1 MTGTLTWCSR
11 RGDMRRVC
19 EEGAVGEARV
29 CEEEAA
35 VREWERRGWMRGS
48 RLGETTTYTHT
59 HT

>member
-1 MTGTLTWCSR
+1 
-11 RGDMRRVC
+11 MRRVC